1 MRRIEI
7 FGWAHRFTRAA
18 RPLRFLSQ
26 DRAGGACR
34 ARRVP
39 RPAVLIFSV
48 LVMAAV
54 AARAETVF
62 LTGDLGYG
70 PQVVKKL
77 PAGSQVDAR
86 SALFRVANSGTLHPS
101 ADRPCDSSELP
112 VNRYPLQIRDSPAV
126 TLLGG
131 LFSGQV
137 PLLSDWQNTY
147 CNSTG
152 VLLRDSFGAIFEGLR
167 MRRVWDAIRITEG
180 SSGFQLRGSW
190 ISEVRDDCIENDYL
204 NGGLV
209 EDTLL
214 DGCFSGLSMRPPE
227 GEERS
232 AAGGPFV
239 LRGVLMRMQG
249 YPYKAQIQEGPP
261 FKVDETL
268 AEIEVYDSILVMG
281 NRDTVSQLRL
291 TIGWTRIGQC
301 SGNLLLWIAE
311 TPWPKKFARPPDC
324 FRLVEGPEARAL
336 WQEARRNWIDCH
348 PLIQRFDDDPASVP
362 SACDPGAFGGLSAQL
377 RQ

>member
-1 MRRIEI
+1 MRLKET
-7 FGWAHRFTRAA
+7 FGLADRFTRAA
-18 RPLRFLSQ
+18 QLLSQ
-26 DRAGGACR
+26 DRATVACR
-34 ARRVP
+34 ARRAA
-39 RPAVLIFSV
+39 RTASLIFSV
-48 LVMAAV
+48 LMMAAV
-54 AARAETVF
+54 AARGETVF

-101 ADRPCDSSELP
+101 AETPCDSSELP

-180 SSGFQLRGSW
+180 SSGFHLRGSW

-249 YPYKAQIQEGPP
+249 YPYKEQIQEGPP
-261 FKVDETL
+261 FKVDETH
-268 AEIEVYDSILVMG
+268 AEIEIYDSILVMG

-311 TPWPKKFARPPDC
+311 TPWPKKFARPPEC
-324 FRLVEGPEARAL
+324 FLLVEGPEARAL
-336 WQEARRNWIDCH
+336 WLEARRNWIDCH
-348 PLIQRFDDDPASVP
+348 PLIQRFEDDPASEP
-362 SACDPGAFGGLSAQL
+362 SACDPNAFGGLSAQL
-377 RQ
+377 QP